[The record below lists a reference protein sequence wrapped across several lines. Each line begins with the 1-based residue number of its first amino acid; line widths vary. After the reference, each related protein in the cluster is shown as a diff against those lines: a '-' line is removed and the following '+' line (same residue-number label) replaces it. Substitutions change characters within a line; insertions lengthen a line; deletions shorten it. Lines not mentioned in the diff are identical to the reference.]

1 MVEDYDL
8 DRREA
13 HAQQWAHP
21 TRTNRPGGLA
31 VREPFASEPHNRFG
45 FKNNR
50 PTAGRCR
57 TRQSPRKPVGVF
69 RRAIFFRFP
78 FPGNHSEAVTPVPI
92 PNTEVKGLYGEGT
105 AGVARGRVARC
116 QDFSS
121 GG

>member
-1 MVEDYDL
+1 M
-8 DRREA
+8 
-13 HAQQWAHP
+13 
-21 TRTNRPGGLA
+21 
-31 VREPFASEPHNRFG
+31 REPFASEPHNRFG

-50 PTAGRCR
+50 PTAGRRR